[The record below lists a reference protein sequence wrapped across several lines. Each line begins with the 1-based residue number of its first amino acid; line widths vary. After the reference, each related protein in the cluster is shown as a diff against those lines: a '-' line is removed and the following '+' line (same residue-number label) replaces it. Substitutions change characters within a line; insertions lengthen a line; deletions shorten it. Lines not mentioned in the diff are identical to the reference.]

1 MSQQGPKPL
10 GGLLRGKGRGSILDS
25 LGPAHTT
32 IARYSCQVWRGV
44 VLAEEACMVV
54 GEGCG

>member
-10 GGLLRGKGRGSILDS
+10 GGLLRGKGCGSILDS
-25 LGPAHTT
+25 LGLAHTT
-32 IARYSCQVWRGV
+32 IAQYSCQVWRGV
-44 VLAEEACMVV
+44 VLVEEAHMAV